1 MNTSIKLAAASLT
14 ALTMSAFAGQ
24 VRLDIADVEGAGGT
38 VVNTFNL
45 FDHPGSLVDPN
56 AYGLRLDSFTS
67 DAPVTF
73 SFENGSGQSQVQL
86 NVIDTGSGLQINIQG
101 LVHGNSALGG
111 SDYGTFML
119 DLTYSVDATG
129 NGWEDMNMEDG
140 EFVGGLT
147 GVSTTGDSPL
157 GNGEFLDLFAMSD
170 GSDTFRF
177 LADGFRLDGD
187 TTSWVGRGWVSPEG
201 GGAGFNDLLFTAV
214 SVIPLPPAAYAGL
227 GMLTGLGVY
236 RRVRRR
242 S

>member
-14 ALTMSAFAGQ
+14 ALTMSAYAGQ
-24 VRLDIADVEGAGGT
+24 VQFDMSDVQGAGGT
-38 VVNTFNL
+38 VINTFNL
-45 FDHPGSLVDPN
+45 FDHPGGLVDPQ

-67 DAPVTF
+67 ADPVTF

-101 LVHGNSALGG
+101 LVHGNSATGG
-111 SDYGTFML
+111 TDYGTFML

-129 NGWEDMNMEDG
+129 NGWEDMNMESG
-140 EFVGGLT
+140 NMVGGLT

-157 GNGEFLDLFAMSD
+157 ADGEFLDLFAMSD

-177 LADGFRLDGD
+177 LADGFRIDGD
-187 TTSWVGRGWVSPEG
+187 STSWVGRGWVHPEG
-201 GGAGFNDLLFTAV
+201 NTTGYNDLLFTAV
-214 SVIPLPPAAYAGL
+214 SVVPLPPAAYAGMGL
-227 GMLTGLGVY
+227 LAGLGVY